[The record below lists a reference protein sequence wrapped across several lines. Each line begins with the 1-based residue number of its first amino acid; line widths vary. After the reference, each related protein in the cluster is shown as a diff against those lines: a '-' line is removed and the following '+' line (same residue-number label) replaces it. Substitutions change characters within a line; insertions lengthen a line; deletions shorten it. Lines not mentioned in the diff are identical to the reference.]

1 MNPNDPISPLWYRL
15 TTHLNDATR
24 PIVQRAYDLATT
36 AHEGQWRDGRD
47 NAPYITHP
55 LRVALI
61 LAEEAGRTES
71 DLLAVAL
78 LHDVLEDTDVE
89 MADMR
94 DRMGA
99 DITNAVELL
108 TKEEVPSGGKA
119 ARDVAY
125 YAGIING
132 GELVRLVK
140 CADRV
145 DNLRGMK
152 QLNDPQ
158 RWAKYVKETREH
170 ILPIAEMT
178 NPVLYQKL
186 VDLINNPDSE

>member
-1 MNPNDPISPLWYRL
+1 MNTNDTTSRLWQHL
-15 TTHLNDATR
+15 STHLNEATR
-24 PIVQRAYDLATT
+24 LIVERAYDLAAK

-61 LAEEAGRTES
+61 LAEEGGRTEG

-78 LHDVLEDTDVE
+78 LHDVLEDTHVTME
-89 MADMR
+89 VMR
-94 DRMGA
+94 DVVGA

-108 TKEEVPSGGKA
+108 TKEEVPPSGKE
-119 ARDVAY
+119 ARDSAY

-132 GELVRLVK
+132 GEIVRLVK

-152 QLNDPQ
+152 QLNDPE
-158 RWAKYVKETREH
+158 RWEKYVKETKEH

-178 NPVLYQKL
+178 NPVLHRIMAG
-186 VDLINNPDSE
+186 LIH

>member
-1 MNPNDPISPLWYRL
+1 MNLNDPISPLWHRL
-15 TTHLNDATR
+15 STHLNEATR
-24 PIVQRAYDLATT
+24 PLVERAYDLATT
-36 AHEGQWRDGRD
+36 AHAGQWRDGRD

-61 LAEEAGRTES
+61 LAEEVGRTEG

-89 MADMR
+89 MEEMR
-94 DRMGA
+94 DKLGA

-119 ARDVAY
+119 ARDAAY
-125 YAGIING
+125 YVGIING
-132 GELVRLVK
+132 GEAVRLVK

-145 DNLRGMK
+145 DNLRGIK
-152 QLNDPQ
+152 QLNDPE
-158 RWAKYVKETREH
+158 RWEKYVKETREH

-178 NPVLYQKL
+178 NSILYRIMA
-186 VDLINNPDSE
+186 DLIE